1 MPRCDTLF
9 YLREHLS
16 GRCQRVFF
24 CDGFSYKRQY
34 FILLR
39 AVELTQRDADS
50 HSLHSEAVRRLKKY
64 AHKKYANICRYIL
77 LFRLLRKC
85 RWEPAAVRPRPTGAR
100 CPEPRGAPRRIPAGR
115 GRDGPFTPT
124 ARVSRRG
131 HPLSV
136 PVRFGRPSKRST
148 GAPDGARGSP
158 AGRAGS
164 QRPRPA
170 LVPCGGDRGLR
181 GGCAQSVRAVGSLC
195 PGPSGR
201 PFTKPGG
208 GNRCVGR
215 TAPALETDLDGRN
228 LNYSRVR
235 RRSVVRN
242 LRGPPRA
249 EMKSA
254 RGRSGGPALPPGKT
268 LPGRA

>member
-1 MPRCDTLF
+1 MPQCDTLF

-24 CDGFSYKRQY
+24 CDGFGYKRQY

-124 ARVSRRG
+124 ARVSRLG

-164 QRPRPA
+164 
-170 LVPCGGDRGLR
+170 
-181 GGCAQSVRAVGSLC
+181 
-195 PGPSGR
+195 
-201 PFTKPGG
+201 
-208 GNRCVGR
+208 
-215 TAPALETDLDGRN
+215 
-228 LNYSRVR
+228 
-235 RRSVVRN
+235 
-242 LRGPPRA
+242 
-249 EMKSA
+249 
-254 RGRSGGPALPPGKT
+254 
-268 LPGRA
+268 